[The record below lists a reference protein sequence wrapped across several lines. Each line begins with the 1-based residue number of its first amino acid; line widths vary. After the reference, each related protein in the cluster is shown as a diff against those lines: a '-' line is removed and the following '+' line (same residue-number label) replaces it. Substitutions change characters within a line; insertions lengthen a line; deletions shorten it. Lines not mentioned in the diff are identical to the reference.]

1 MSDTEGKN
9 GKETEPKKK
18 TKIILDFKTTN
29 DGRPAFDY
37 TSDIVK
43 TVKDEVSESNY
54 YFKPQYS
61 NTINRYGEQ
70 NDAENNCDSLLL
82 RVRKSKNGY
91 YELINPIVKI
101 DITDVDNLEKLNKKM
116 WLVMK
121 SNNDAIKYE
130 NENEPYYLCEKDII
144 KLCQTKFEIIKL
156 NINKAEINKDSKDSN
171 LMDQIRE
178 VNKKFGS
185 VLNIP
190 LKKLY
195 QKKVTEEKKD
205 KTNTKQEKEN
215 KMENGVVKL
224 NNCEFCKGNLNE
236 EKNPLIKICK
246 CNFNKHYSCLK
257 KEILGNEREKITIE
271 NISDRIIKY
280 KIEKFFC
287 NICNEPYPLYFK
299 TEQNQEMTLC
309 VFDEFVPDKDKDYMI
324 FESLADSDQKNNE
337 KIILVIILN
346 NGNEK
351 EDKEKELFIGSNYL
365 NYFNQGVSGE
375 HAIFEYDKKEGKVSV
390 INKGI
395 YGTSILIKNN
405 VKLKPGQKIY
415 FQIDKTYIRAEV
427 KEDENKI
434 ETEPKKEDKGK
445 VEVKKK
451 N

>member
-1 MSDTEGKN
+1 M
-9 GKETEPKKK
+9 
-18 TKIILDFKTTN
+18 
-29 DGRPAFDY
+29 
-37 TSDIVK
+37 V
-43 TVKDEVSESNY
+43 
-54 YFKPQYS
+54 
-61 NTINRYGEQ
+61 
-70 NDAENNCDSLLL
+70 
-82 RVRKSKNGY
+82 
-91 YELINPIVKI
+91 
-101 DITDVDNLEKLNKKM
+101 
-116 WLVMK
+116 
-121 SNNDAIKYE
+121 
-130 NENEPYYLCEKDII
+130 

-224 NNCEFCKGNLNE
+224 NNCEFCKGFNE

-257 KEILGNEREKITIE
+257 KEILGIKREKITIE

-365 NYFNQGVSGE
+365 KYFNQGVSGE

-434 ETEPKKEDKGK
+434 ETEPKKEEKGK

-451 N
+451 INPQKENISSENNEMQNNNPDDNLTKDMNW